1 MWCCFTPCTAS
12 MKMPNPQPRPQPD
25 RRLVG
30 SANRWRFGTESLS
43 GDLLGLSQSH
53 KALGVD
59 LEDALKDP
67 ENYCDETCLW
77 RRIKGSLLTGLFCVY
92 FPRPWFSQIQEI
104 FSDTLKN
111 NKAAPSREP
120 DVVLE
125 CLDSRWE
132 LGARQLLQSAT
143 LAKLYL
149 AALARSSANPT
160 EELESLLREQSAR
173 RKTDMPS
180 EKKIIIS
187 LKINDPLVTRV
198 AFATALK
205 HLYIKDLELTMD
217 EMLGVMASAHILC
230 LGSLF
235 QRCVSLMISE
245 LRPGTIKNFYQA
257 GCKYKAEELVTACE
271 KWLEMNLVPLVAT
284 EIHLRSIPQE
294 LLFKVLKS
302 PRLFTFSEFHLLKT
316 VLLWVYLQFNHR
328 IQTLPG
334 HENVLAFFHS
344 FPKKNSFLDGTL
356 GQCLL
361 PLCLCLRLHGVTR
374 GQDLEE
380 LKYMN
385 FFPESWMVR
394 VTANHY
400 RALESGGDMAHVK
413 DLATQAVRFGLLF
426 DQEHTTH
433 CRTVALYGFFF
444 QIKGTRHNPTSYS
457 FCMQRMKHTDT
468 KLGVTCDLS
477 PVSLRR
483 ERLVKYRISA
493 QTLIDGAWQ
502 EFQTNEITQ
511 KFGFF
516 MPSCRS
522 HILRVQTV
530 GFPIYASFSLIFPL
544 S

>member
-1 MWCCFTPCTAS
+1 MSF
-12 MKMPNPQPRPQPD
+12 MKTPNPQHLLPLPD

-30 SANRWRFGTESLS
+30 SVNRWRFLKEPPLS
-43 GDLLGLSQSH
+43 GDLLGLSQAR
-53 KALGVD
+53 KALSVD
-59 LEDALKDP
+59 LDDVLKNPDKL
-67 ENYCDETCLW
+67 C
-77 RRIKGSLLTGLFCVY
+77 
-92 FPRPWFSQIQEI
+92 FSQIEKM
-104 FSDTLKN
+104 FSDDPKTKFT
-111 NKAAPSREP
+111 PSRGS

-125 CLDSRWE
+125 CLGSQWE
-132 LGARQLLQSAT
+132 LGASQLVQSAT
-143 LAKLYL
+143 LARLYL
-149 AALARSSANPT
+149 AALARSSADPT
-160 EELESLLREQSAR
+160 TELEKLLQEQSAM
-173 RKTDMPS
+173 RKRDTPM
-180 EKKIIIS
+180 EKKKIIIS

-205 HLYIKDLELTMD
+205 HLYVNDLEVTMD
-217 EMLGVMASAHILC
+217 EMLGVMASAHVLC
-230 LGSLF
+230 LGRLF

-245 LRPGTIKNFYQA
+245 LMPSTIKNFYQA

-302 PRLFTFSEFHLLKT
+302 PRLFTFSEFHLLKA

-344 FPKKNSFLDGTL
+344 FPKKSAFLDGTL

-361 PLCLCLRLHGVTR
+361 PLCLCLRLHGVTSGR
-374 GQDLEE
+374 DLEE

-394 VTANHY
+394 VMANHY

-444 QIKGTRHNPTSYS
+444 QIKGTKHNPTSYS
-457 FCMQRMKHTDT
+457 FSMQRMKHTDT

-483 ERLVKYRISA
+483 ERLVRYRISA
-493 QTLIDGAWQ
+493 QTLIDGVWQ
-502 EFQTNEITQ
+502 EFRTNEITQ

-516 MPSCRS
+516 MPSCKS

-530 GFPIYASFSLIFPL
+530 GFPIYASFSLIFPI